1 MFSEMTPEEGQNNL
15 ITEIDVLFGAD
26 QPWYGFVKLEPPVAQ
41 EQEGRMEEVSVTF
54 RRGVHSELLNV
65 PYPT

>member
-1 MFSEMTPEEGQNNL
+1 MTPEERQSDL

-26 QPWYGFVKLEPPVAQ
+26 QPWYGFTKLEPPVAR

-65 PYPT
+65 SYST

>member
-1 MFSEMTPEEGQNNL
+1 MTPEERQNEL

-26 QPWYGFVKLEPPVAQ
+26 QPWYGFTKLKPPVAS

-54 RRGVHSELLNV
+54 RRGVHSKLPITTKVEMT
-65 PYPT
+65 Y